1 MAVTG
6 SLVQRA
12 RREHGWTQAALARR
26 LRVSQGYVSL
36 MEADVRAVP
45 EHLARRLVKLFE
57 MGAGV
62 LPHQNPEQGLNA
74 DASMS
79 ALGALGHP
87 GFAYLAGRTA
97 LNPAELLLRTLRS
110 PGLEARV
117 LEALVWVVQRH
128 ASLDWDWLLPR
139 AKQHDVQNRLGFV
152 LSLARGLAEHA
163 GDLVTATDLRAQETR
178 LEPSVL
184 RKEDDLG
191 CALTPSERW
200 WLREHRPPEAS
211 RWNVLSNLT
220 PEALADA

>member
-1 MAVTG
+1 MRLTG
-6 SLVQRA
+6 SRVQRA
-12 RREHGWTQAALARR
+12 RREHGWTQAVLARR

-36 MEADVRAVP
+36 MEADERAVP
-45 EHLARRLVKLFE
+45 AHMARRLAKLFE

-62 LPHQNPEQGLNA
+62 LPHRNPEHSL
-74 DASMS
+74 DATASTS

-87 GFAYLAGRTA
+87 GFAHVAGRTA

-117 LEALVWVVQRH
+117 LEALVWVVRHH
-128 ASLDWDWLLPR
+128 ASLDWDWLLPL
-139 AKQHDVQNRLGFV
+139 AKQHDAQNRLGFV
-152 LSLARGLAEHA
+152 LALARGLAERA
-163 GDLVTATDLRAQETR
+163 GDATTAATLRAQEDR

-191 CALTPSERW
+191 CPLTASERR
-200 WLREHRPPEAS
+200 WLLEHRPLEAV

-220 PEALADA
+220 AKALADE